1 MAGIFSRLGLGG
13 DSGPN
18 RVFRPMTETDVPAV
32 LEIIYDHDED
42 DGEEAELV
50 FRESLA
56 DKYVMEF
63 EGRMMGMT
71 GYRVDTHTNN
81 TAWLSFTYIHSFFR
95 GNGNGYWMMLEL
107 RNVLAAEGIER
118 LFIATSDYKDEDT
131 GEDIYLPARN
141 FYERKLQAR
150 RDLWVEDF
158 YAPGESR
165 YVYSLPVSERSEAQS
180 PIPEEAS
187 ARFIGVEEV
196 EESEHSYIAEWE
208 MLPLEDGVTAS
219 RFETKT
225 LAQMIEEVDSYDGKT
240 LFVTLPDIVSAKHE
254 TELKAAGF
262 KEIGSLG
269 DYYSAGVD
277 EVWWSLR
284 FD

>member
-1 MAGIFSRLGLGG
+1 MAGIFSRLGLGA

-18 RVFRPMTETDVPAV
+18 RVFRPMTEADVPAV

-50 FRESLA
+50 FRDSLA

-71 GYRVDTHTNN
+71 GYRVDTHTRN
-81 TAWLSFTYIHSFFR
+81 TAWLSFTYVHSFFR
-95 GNGNGYWMMLEL
+95 SNGNGYWMMLEL
-107 RNVLAAEGIER
+107 RNVLEAEGIER

-141 FYERKLQAR
+141 FYEKKLQAR

-158 YAPGESR
+158 YAPGEWR

-196 EESEHSYIAEWE
+196 EESEQSYIAEWE
-208 MLPLEDGVTAS
+208 MLPLEEGEKAS

-225 LAQMIEEVDSYDGKT
+225 LAQLIEEVDSYNGKT

-254 TELKAAGF
+254 AELKVAGF
-262 KEIGSLG
+262 KDIGSLG

-277 EVWWSLR
+277 EVWWSRR